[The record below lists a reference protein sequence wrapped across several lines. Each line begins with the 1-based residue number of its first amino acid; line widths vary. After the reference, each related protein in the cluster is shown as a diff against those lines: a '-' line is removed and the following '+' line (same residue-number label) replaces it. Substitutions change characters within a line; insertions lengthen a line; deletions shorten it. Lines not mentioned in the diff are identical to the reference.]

1 MKTLIS
7 SVSVFNGEILLEG
20 RHDVVF
26 DESGI
31 LSIEPAGSLGAVSA
45 DDTVDGT
52 GRALLPGFIDSHV
65 HITDPNQLDDLLEF
79 GITTAMDMAMWP
91 YEFQQQV
98 RREGH
103 GSNILTAGAPLV
115 SHHGTHARIP
125 NFPEES
131 MTDDAHRARDLVK
144 ERVDQGSDYIK
155 LILESPGNG
164 GLDLDVAQAAVDEAH
179 RAGKLVIAHAI
190 AVGAYQT
197 GVRIGVDVL
206 THAPLD
212 RSLPPTLLAEM
223 VQKGIVSS
231 PTLTMMKG
239 TAEFFADHGLE
250 YRWAT
255 GAVSDMREAGAI
267 LLAGTDA
274 NQAPGVPAN
283 VVHGTSLHEELHLL
297 NQAGLSPVEVLQSAT
312 SLNARTFQLDDRGIV
327 EPGKRAD
334 LVLVTGDP
342 TREVT
347 ATREIQ
353 RVWLGGRSIEGVK

>member
-1 MKTLIS
+1 MKTLIT

-26 DESGI
+26 DQSGI
-31 LSIEPAGSLGAVSA
+31 LSIEPAGSMDQISS
-45 DDTVDGT
+45 DTTVDGT
-52 GRALLPGFIDSHV
+52 GRTLVPGFIDSHV
-65 HITDPNQLDDLLEF
+65 HITDPNQLDDLLKS

-91 YEFQQQV
+91 YEFQQQI

-103 GSNILTAGAPLV
+103 GTNILTAGAPLV

-131 MTDDAHRARDLVK
+131 MTDDAHRARGLVK

-179 RAGKLVIAHAI
+179 RAGKLVVAHAI
-190 AVGAYQT
+190 AVGAYET
-197 GVRIGVDVL
+197 GVRIGVDIL

-212 RSLPPTLLAEM
+212 RGLPPTLIAEM

-239 TAEFFADHGLE
+239 TAEFFADQGSD
-250 YRWAT
+250 YRRAA
-255 GAVSDMREAGAI
+255 GAVSDMHEAGAI
-267 LLAGTDA
+267 LVAGTDA

-283 VVHGTSLHEELHLL
+283 VVHGVSLHEEFHLL

-312 SLNARTFQLDDRGIV
+312 SLNARTFRLDDRGVV

-334 LVLVTGDP
+334 LVLVAGDP
-342 TREVT
+342 THDVM

-353 RVWLGGRSIEGVK
+353 AVWLGGRNVEGTK